1 MVFAQET
8 NNMVYRKEKKSNNEM
23 FEIADNFSI
32 LFKILVHVM
41 IVTVTADTKP
51 CKQLKNLIFYLL
63 ANSLPWK
70 SDFLHFSAPL

>member
-23 FEIADNFSI
+23 YEIADNFSI
-32 LFKILVHVM
+32 LFKIMVHVM

-51 CKQLKNLIFYLL
+51 YKQLKNLIFYLL
-63 ANSLPWK
+63 ANSLP
-70 SDFLHFSAPL
+70 

>member
-32 LFKILVHVM
+32 LFKIMVHVM

-51 CKQLKNLIFYLL
+51 YKQLKNLIFYLL
-63 ANSLPWK
+63 ANSLP
-70 SDFLHFSAPL
+70 